1 MAIKRE
7 PLKITRLPL
16 LLVLLALS
24 WLPLV
29 TRAQQSPAP
38 KRVLVLY
45 WYDKVYQGQCL
56 MGSEFSSNPK
66 AIQTTSNII
75 RNIWKPIGSQER
87 TNLRLYMTI
96 SLRSIPTAASTS

>member
-7 PLKITRLPL
+7 PLKIARLPL

-29 TRAQQSPAP
+29 TRAQQTPAP

-45 WYDKVYQGQCL
+45 WYDKVYQGQVL
-56 MGSEFSSNPK
+56 WDQNFQ
-66 AIQTTSNII
+66 AF
-75 RNIWKPIGSQER
+75 
-87 TNLRLYMTI
+87 
-96 SLRSIPTAASTS
+96 